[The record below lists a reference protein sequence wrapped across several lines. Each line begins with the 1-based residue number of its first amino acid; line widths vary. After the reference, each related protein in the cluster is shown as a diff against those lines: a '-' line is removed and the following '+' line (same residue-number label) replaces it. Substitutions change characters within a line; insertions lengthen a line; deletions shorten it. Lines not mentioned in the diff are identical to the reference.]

1 MDNYIIK
8 NYTVDSFSVEIS
20 EFTNT
25 PLSYVLEK
33 SFIGYLDAYLTPW
46 KNTNGNIK
54 TGFGISILSEK
65 NYIDT
70 SYLDDFAHHYAKNFQ
85 NYEKNC
91 LRAHF
96 FQCSPDDVSIIYEYN
111 TSKEKIEELKKHYLG
126 FIVIRPIPEYFIAR
140 ACISVWP
147 GEDKKHLFI
156 TNNINAS
163 LCGIDFSVQSIP
175 FMEQDHVVS
184 VCATSA
190 LWTFLYTNKTKNN
203 LRIQSPY
210 EITNGAL
217 LKNNTFKGDNLTPGY
232 TIDMI
237 CQCIKDNNLSPILF
251 DATKLKIQDVKEI
264 CHIFIKSDYPVI
276 LGLQVYN
283 KDKKEIGLH
292 AVTVLG
298 DNEEDSK
305 LYIHDDRLGFYVS
318 LKVDEKDYWGLFY
331 PKSASKKIKKADD
344 EYYKITDIVTG
355 IYPKIR
361 LPLAT
366 IRLLC
371 KYLISDLRE
380 YSNIKSLDYLKF
392 SISIVESNKLKKIV
406 RKSYTVYNNADCF
419 LEKSLPKNLWIAE
432 FLYEGKNCF
441 TLVFDSTEVPQG
453 DILLYIL
460 EYKNTFPNLLQKLYE
475 TYRKNIINGV
485 PLCDVF
491 NEDMISFYNYF
502 KKIDNKKINIYEK
515 LTELYGFAKSP
526 RYINPEEFTAD
537 ELKDQNAYK
546 ITSKEDANKFKF
558 DSNIDYYIWI
568 IDEEGFL
575 YIGTEDKED
584 LNSVNKGHP
593 TLIQGRKG
601 RIGGEI
607 HHKNLTEDQK
617 DIIVWTINSKSGRY
631 SWEDDSN
638 SKDNISHY
646 LRNALNEKFRLYFSE
661 LRFDIEDGF

>member
-1 MDNYIIK
+1 MDNYVIK

-20 EFTNT
+20 EFTKT

-46 KNTNGNIK
+46 KNPKGNIK
-54 TGFGISILSEK
+54 IGFGISILSEK

-70 SYLDDFAHHYAKNFQ
+70 SFLDDFAHHYVKNFQ

-91 LRAHF
+91 LRIHF
-96 FQCSPDDVSIIYEYN
+96 FKCNPEDVSIIYNYN
-111 TSKEKIEELKKHYLG
+111 ASKDKIEELKKNYLG
-126 FIVIRPIPEYFIAR
+126 FIVIRPIPNYFVAR

-147 GEDKKHLFI
+147 EEDNKHLFI
-156 TNNINAS
+156 TNKIQAS
-163 LCGIDFSVQSIP
+163 LCGINFYVHSIP

-190 LWTFLYTNKTKNN
+190 LWTFLYTNKTKNK
-203 LRIQSPY
+203 LKIQSPY

-251 DATKLKIQDVKEI
+251 DATKLNIKDLKEI
-264 CHIFIKSDYPVI
+264 CHIFLQSGYPVI

-283 KDKKEIGLH
+283 KSKKKIGLH

-318 LKVDEKDYWGLFY
+318 LKEDKNKYWGLFY
-331 PKSASKKIKKADD
+331 PKSASKKLQKADD

-361 LPLAT
+361 LPLAS

-371 KYLISDLRE
+371 KYLKADLTEFTNIPSLE
-380 YSNIKSLDYLKF
+380 YLRFN
-392 SISIVESNKLKKIV
+392 ISIIESNKLKQQV
-406 RKSYTVYNNADCF
+406 RESYSSYKNADIF
-419 LEKSLPKNLWIAE
+419 IEKSLPKYLWIAD
-432 FLYEGKNCF
+432 FLYQDINCF

-460 EYKNTFPNLLQKLYE
+460 EYQNIFPSSLQKLYE
-475 TYRKNIINGV
+475 IYRNNIINGT
-485 PLCDVF
+485 PLRDVF
-491 NEDMISFYNYF
+491 NKEMFSFYNYF
-502 KKIDNKKINIYEK
+502 KNLENTKIRIYDK
-515 LTELYGFAKSP
+515 LTELYGYAKIP
-526 RYINPEEFTAD
+526 KYINLEEFNAD

-546 ITSKEDANKFKF
+546 ITSKEDADKFIF

-584 LNSVNKGHP
+584 LNSVYKGHP

-607 HHKNLTEDQK
+607 HHKTLKEDK
-617 DIIVWTINSKSGRY
+617 ETIVVWEINSKSGRY
-631 SWEDDSN
+631 SWDDEPD
-638 SKDNISHY
+638 SKNNISKY
-646 LRNALNEKFRLYFSE
+646 LRNALKEKFKIYFPDISI
-661 LRFDIEDGF
+661 DIEKGF

>member
-1 MDNYIIK
+1 
-8 NYTVDSFSVEIS
+8 
-20 EFTNT
+20 
-25 PLSYVLEK
+25 
-33 SFIGYLDAYLTPW
+33 
-46 KNTNGNIK
+46 
-54 TGFGISILSEK
+54 
-65 NYIDT
+65 
-70 SYLDDFAHHYAKNFQ
+70 
-85 NYEKNC
+85 
-91 LRAHF
+91 
-96 FQCSPDDVSIIYEYN
+96 
-111 TSKEKIEELKKHYLG
+111 
-126 FIVIRPIPEYFIAR
+126 
-140 ACISVWP
+140 
-147 GEDKKHLFI
+147 
-156 TNNINAS
+156 
-163 LCGIDFSVQSIP
+163 
-175 FMEQDHVVS
+175 
-184 VCATSA
+184 
-190 LWTFLYTNKTKNN
+190 
-203 LRIQSPY
+203 
-210 EITNGAL
+210 
-217 LKNNTFKGDNLTPGY
+217 
-232 TIDMI
+232 MI

-318 LKVDEKDYWGLFY
+318 LKEDEKDYWGLFY

-432 FLYEGKNCF
+432 FLYEGINCF

-460 EYKNTFPNLLQKLYE
+460 EYKNTFTNLLQKLYE

-526 RYINPEEFTAD
+526 RYINPEEFT
-537 ELKDQNAYK
+537 
-546 ITSKEDANKFKF
+546 
-558 DSNIDYYIWI
+558 
-568 IDEEGFL
+568 
-575 YIGTEDKED
+575 
-584 LNSVNKGHP
+584 
-593 TLIQGRKG
+593 
-601 RIGGEI
+601 
-607 HHKNLTEDQK
+607 
-617 DIIVWTINSKSGRY
+617 
-631 SWEDDSN
+631 
-638 SKDNISHY
+638 
-646 LRNALNEKFRLYFSE
+646 
-661 LRFDIEDGF
+661 